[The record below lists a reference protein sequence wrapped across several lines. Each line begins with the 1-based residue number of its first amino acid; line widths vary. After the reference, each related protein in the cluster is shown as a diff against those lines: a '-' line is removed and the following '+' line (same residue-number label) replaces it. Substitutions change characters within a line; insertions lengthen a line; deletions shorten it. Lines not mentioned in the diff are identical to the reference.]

1 MLLKAFAIRL
11 LSLMSAIAVAAGALA
26 WAPPASAALQKL
38 VYQVRHPVYGRIGTY
53 TNLVDTNG
61 ENVTVKTEGR
71 IRVSLLGIV
80 LYRQEFDRVER
91 WVGQRLISFQGLT
104 TTNGR
109 SVEVKGEAEGER
121 FAVQSP
127 NGSVTAPATVK
138 LANPWSDT
146 VLKGETMLTPDRG
159 QMEEVKVRPAEMTE
173 LAING
178 TKHRAQRY
186 EIARLTGEKRYDVWL
201 DGEGVPVMF
210 SVNTQ
215 RGTVTFTL
223 TS

>member
-11 LSLMSAIAVAAGALA
+11 SSFISLMLVSATALT
-26 WAPPASAALQKL
+26 WAPPASAALHKL
-38 VYQVRHPVYGRIGTY
+38 VYQIRHPIYGRIGTY

-61 ENVTVKTEGR
+61 QNTTVKTEGR

-91 WVGQRLISFQGLT
+91 WVGERLMSFQGLT

-109 SVEVKGEAEGER
+109 SIEVKGEADGER
-121 FAVQSP
+121 FTVQSP
-127 NGSVTAPATVK
+127 NGTFMAPATVK
-138 LANPWSDT
+138 LANPWSET

-159 QMEEVKVRPAEMTE
+159 QMEDVKVRPAEMTE

-178 TKHRAQRY
+178 TKLRAQRY